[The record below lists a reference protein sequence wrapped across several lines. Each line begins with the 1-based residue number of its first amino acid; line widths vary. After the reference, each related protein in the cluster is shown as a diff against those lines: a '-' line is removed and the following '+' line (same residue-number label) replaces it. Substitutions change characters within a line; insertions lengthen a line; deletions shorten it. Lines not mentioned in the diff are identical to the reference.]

1 MSCGQLHM
9 HSYADYLEQSLGR
22 EDHDAIA
29 KKMGAPHRTIKL
41 DKGGDLWTYEYCPT
55 GRMSNKCLPL
65 WALTIVFSAPLGCL
79 QESLEPYIVAV
90 DQSDQSIQK
99 SSVTVGGMLAGKRLR
114 RAKLI
119 LRMQISHMRSYW
131 AQI

>member
-1 MSCGQLHM
+1 MRHLLSSIGVFVFLMSCGHM
-9 HSYADYLEQSLGR
+9 HMHPHADYLEQSLGR

-65 WALTIVFSAPLGCL
+65 WALTSCL

-114 RAKLI
+114 RA
-119 LRMQISHMRSYW
+119 
-131 AQI
+131 